1 MVPASRSSVAVTE
14 AAHAVFFTA
23 GKMSRVA
30 DSPIIVAEMAMLD
43 DMRRDKVLLRAKA
56 CGVGGKAWVAHLY
69 EADPAIHPHFVFV
82 TQLFV

>member
-56 CGVGGKAWVAHLY
+56 CGVGAEKRGLLTCTRLIQPY
-69 EADPAIHPHFVFV
+69 IHISF
-82 TQLFV
+82 L